1 LRRIYFQSEKE
12 LIYFC
17 ELIFRKTGMIQAAWK
32 HSKYW
37 GNELTLLTSLDT
49 EVLVNC
55 FKDLFLHFRLADLV
69 KDKLE
74 TVYYYSEDAEIN
86 HIINLVSTMI
96 KEQRSGQDLK
106 IRIMQLFYHYTAN
119 AETVHYDAMITFS
132 SNSLMKPL
140 ETITGLG
147 IDEWKLEEAYH
158 FFIDSVRLFIKNR
171 QPITDMIHITQG
183 NSFNFFKSNGE
194 QYTRREL
201 LNAMLNTPLGMIG
214 LDENEWNLAPVIA
227 LFPKKIYIY
236 GSNISEANTVTLFS
250 VFEERVQFLSWHE
263 FPFQY
268 SK

>member
-1 LRRIYFQSEKE
+1 E
-12 LIYFC
+12 LMYIC
-17 ELIFRKTGMIQAAWK
+17 EFLFRKTGMIQAAWK
-32 HSKYW
+32 HSKYR

-55 FKDLFLHFRLADLV
+55 FTHLFLHFHFSDLV
-69 KDKLE
+69 KDKLDA
-74 TVYYYSEDAEIN
+74 VYYYSEHAEIN

-96 KEQRSGQDLK
+96 KEHRSGQDLK
-106 IRIMQLFYHYTAN
+106 IRIMQLCYHYTAN

-201 LNAMLNTPLGMIG
+201 L
-214 LDENEWNLAPVIA
+214 
-227 LFPKKIYIY
+227 Y
-236 GSNISEANTVTLFS
+236 
-250 VFEERVQFLSWHE
+250 
-263 FPFQY
+263 
-268 SK
+268 